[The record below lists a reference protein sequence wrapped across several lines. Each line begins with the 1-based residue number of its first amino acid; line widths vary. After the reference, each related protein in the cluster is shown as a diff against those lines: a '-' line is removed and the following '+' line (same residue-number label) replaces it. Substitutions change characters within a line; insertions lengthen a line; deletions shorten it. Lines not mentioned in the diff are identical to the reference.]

1 MGVDCSDVVQQLVTE
16 AVIWRQLEHPNLVP
30 FLGIVHDQ
38 NVPFS
43 ILHTITPWMS
53 QGTLLNYI
61 KSSSYDASTQRVQLV
76 RDRSRS
82 QELIRA
88 HSSLWKLPKVW
99 IIFTH
104 YTSFMAT

>member
-1 MGVDCSDVVQQLVTE
+1 
-16 AVIWRQLEHPNLVP
+16 VIWRQLEHANLVP

-38 NVPFS
+38 NMPFA

-61 KSSSYDASTQRVQLV
+61 KSPSYDASSQRAQLV
-76 RDRSRS
+76 RNHKPL

-88 HSSLWKLPKVW
+88 HFSLWKLPKVW
-99 IIFTH
+99 NIFTRC
-104 YTSFMAT
+104 TLFMVT